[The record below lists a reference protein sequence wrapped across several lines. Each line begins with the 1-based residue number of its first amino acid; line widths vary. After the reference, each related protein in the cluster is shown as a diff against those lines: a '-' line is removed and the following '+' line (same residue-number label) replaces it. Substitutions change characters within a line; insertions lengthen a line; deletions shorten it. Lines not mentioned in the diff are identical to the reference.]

1 MDDQSPDNISSQRAY
16 RSLFLLIDDAIIL
29 IDQQYKIIQMNPI
42 AEALLGIPQNTAVGQ
57 KLDDVLANQ
66 HDIVLSLEDLPASP
80 IKLLRD
86 GKTCYF
92 TLSLKPLPDQQG
104 YIVKFD
110 DVTREQNALS
120 RVNELLAAYTDY
132 AHTVGHDVKSPL
144 GVAIGYSNMLQ
155 SELEQG
161 TEAHFFADE
170 IFYTSMRIMHICNE
184 LLLLTELQHRDNVE
198 MAPINLNSL
207 LETVIRRFK
216 KELDMQETTLSIAND
231 MPIVK
236 GNLPWVE
243 EVLVNY
249 LRHVIVDSSPSKVEI
264 GTEKQDDNML
274 KIWVKH
280 DGQALPSEQH
290 DTLFESN
297 LNLEEIRAE
306 GFGLGLNVAKQLVE
320 RLQGTVGVSGGK
332 MIYFTL
338 PADS

>member
-1 MDDQSPDNISSQRAY
+1 MDNQSPDNISTQRAY
-16 RSLFLLIDDAIIL
+16 QSLFLLIDDAIII
-29 IDQQYKIIQMNPI
+29 IDQQYQIIQMNPI
-42 AEALLGIPQNTAVGQ
+42 AEALIGIPQPTAVGQ
-57 KLDDVLANQ
+57 KLDTVLANQ
-66 HDIVLSLEDLPASP
+66 HDIALSLENLPDSP
-80 IKLLRD
+80 IKLLQD
-86 GKTCYF
+86 GKTRYF

-120 RVNELLAAYTDY
+120 RVDELLAAYTDY

-161 TEAHFFADE
+161 TEAHLFADE

-184 LLLLTELQHRDNVE
+184 LLLLTELQHRNNVE

-207 LETVIRRFK
+207 LETVMRRFK
-216 KELDMQETTLSIAND
+216 KEVDMQEITISIEKD
-231 MPIVK
+231 MPIIK

-243 EVLVNY
+243 EVFVNY
-249 LRHVIVDSSPSKVEI
+249 LRHVIVDSSPSTVEI
-264 GTEKQDDNML
+264 GTEKQDNRMMQ
-274 KIWVKH
+274 IWVKH
-280 DGQALPSEQH
+280 DGQALPSEKH
-290 DTLFESN
+290 ATLFESD

-320 RLQGTVGVSGGK
+320 RLQGTVGVKGEK

-338 PADS
+338 PTDN